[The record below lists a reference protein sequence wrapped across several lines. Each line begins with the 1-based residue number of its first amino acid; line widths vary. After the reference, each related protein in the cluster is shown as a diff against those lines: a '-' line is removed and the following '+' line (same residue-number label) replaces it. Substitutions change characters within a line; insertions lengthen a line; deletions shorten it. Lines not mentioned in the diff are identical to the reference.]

1 MNIGT
6 FTRTKDGFAGEVRA
20 FGIREDVVLI
30 PAERG
35 DGDHAPDYRL
45 RLNDG
50 SSSEAGFAWKEVGEK
65 AGDYLSL
72 KIVSPL
78 FPGQSF
84 RANLFRADEE
94 GETFTL
100 SLNAPRR
107 DERS

>member
-1 MNIGT
+1 MNIGN

-20 FGIREDVVLI
+20 FGIREDIILI

-35 DGDHAPDYRL
+35 DGDNAPDFRI

-50 SSSEAGFAWKEVGEK
+50 SNAEAGFAWKEVGEK
-65 AGDYLSL
+65 AGDYVSL
-72 KIVSPL
+72 KIISPL
-78 FPGQSF
+78 FPGQSCG
-84 RANLFRADEE
+84 ANLFRADDE
-94 GETFTL
+94 GDAFTL